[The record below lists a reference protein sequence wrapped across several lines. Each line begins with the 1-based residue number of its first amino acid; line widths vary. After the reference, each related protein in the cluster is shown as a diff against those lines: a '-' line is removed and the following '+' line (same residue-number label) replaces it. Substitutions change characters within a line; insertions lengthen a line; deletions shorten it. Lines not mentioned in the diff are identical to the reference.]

1 MVLQRPLLIIFTG
14 MIVFIC
20 IWYHF
25 SGDDHVEPF
34 ENISVECVGQIDEIR
49 VKASGKV
56 LVLSDVQMIN
66 TASGERIEAEKILI
80 YDLSENNLFSH
91 SKVGNIVRVQGK
103 YSTFQR
109 TSNPGEFDEYTYY
122 MSSGVS
128 GRLLADFFEVA
139 DGRYDPVRHGLF
151 VVRQRAMENLCSV
164 MEEED
169 AGVLGAMILG
179 DKSFLSAETKELYQQ
194 SGVGHMLAISGLHI
208 SMIGAGLFFFLRSYV
223 LSMKKAV
230 IVTVIFLLL
239 YGQFTGFPVA
249 TTRAV
254 IMMCCAL
261 FARYAGRSYDALSA
275 MSLSGIITLL
285 QEPMQLFQ
293 CGFVLSYTAVAGI
306 LLFSPV
312 WECLDD
318 QRPLVKTL
326 LSGISVFFITL
337 PVMLWFF
344 YEICPYSVVAN
355 LIILPFLSLLIGVG
369 ILGCAVTFFWQD
381 GGGFLLST
389 AHYIL
394 KFYEMVCSRIE
405 RLPFSRI
412 IVGRPS
418 LFLIFAY
425 YAVLVLMVYFYVRW
439 EEGNGRYSLGIGGM
453 ILCGILFLF
462 PPKMEF
468 LYTQL
473 DVGQGDCAC
482 IFYGDKTY
490 LIDGGSS
497 SENEIGKYTIQK
509 FLKFY
514 GRDHIDQIFLTHSD
528 ADHTNGIEEL
538 AVSQSKWGIRI
549 GSIVMPEI
557 QKKDDGY
564 VALLRT
570 FQECD
575 IKVFRMKRGDH
586 FSSGEFSV
594 KCLHP
599 FPDYEWQS
607 ENDYSLTLDI
617 SYRDLKIL
625 TTGDLEESGENELAG
640 SGGNYDILKVGH
652 HGSKTSSSEAFLEW
666 VSPKNAF
673 ISAGRNNRYG
683 HPAAVTIDKLHA
695 AGARI
700 WSTAEMGALFV
711 ECDGDGKRVYSF
723 WSMGS

>member
-1 MVLQRPLLIIFTG
+1 

-25 SGDDHVEPF
+25 SGDGSVEPL
-34 ENISVECVGQIDEIR
+34 ENIPLECVGQIDEIR
-49 VKASGKV
+49 MKTSGKV
-56 LVLSDVQMIN
+56 LVLSDVQAIN
-66 TASGERIEAEKILI
+66 TSSGERIKVEKILI
-80 YDLSENNLFSH
+80 YDYSENNLFSH
-91 SKVGNIVRVQGK
+91 SRIGNIVRVQGK

-109 TSNPGEFDEYTYY
+109 ASNPGEFDEYTYY
-122 MSSGVS
+122 RSSGTD
-128 GRLLADFFEVA
+128 GRLLAASFEVT
-139 DGRYDPVRHGLF
+139 DDQYDFVRHGLF
-151 VVRQRAMENLCSV
+151 VLRQKAMQNICSV

-169 AGVLGAMILG
+169 AGILGAMILG
-179 DKSFLSAETKELYQQ
+179 DKTFLSAETKELYQQ

-208 SMIGAGLFFFLRSYV
+208 SLIGAGLFFFLRSYV
-223 LSMKKAV
+223 LPMKKAV
-230 IVTVIFLLL
+230 IVTVVFLLL

-293 CGFVLSYTAVAGI
+293 CGFLLSYTAIAGI
-306 LLFSPV
+306 LLFSPL
-312 WECLDD
+312 WERLDER
-318 QRPLVKTL
+318 RPFLKTVI
-326 LSGISVFFITL
+326 SGISVFFVTL

-381 GGGFLLST
+381 SGGFLLST
-389 AHYIL
+389 AHYTL
-394 KFYEMVCSRIE
+394 KFYEAVCQMIE
-405 RLPFSRI
+405 KLPFSRMI
-412 IVGRPS
+412 TGRPS
-418 LFLIFAY
+418 IFFVLAY
-425 YAVLVLMVYFYVRW
+425 YAVLVLMVLFYRMGKFSDCGARVGFW
-439 EEGNGRYSLGIGGM
+439 IGG
-453 ILCGILFLF
+453 IVLSGILLLF
-462 PPKMEF
+462 PPKTEF

-497 SENEIGKYTIQK
+497 SEEEIGKYTIQK

-514 GRDHIDQIFLTHSD
+514 GRDRVDQIFITHSD
-528 ADHTNGIEEL
+528 ADHTSGIVEL
-538 AVSQSKWGIRI
+538 AASQDKWGIRI
-549 GSIVMPEI
+549 GGIIMPEI
-557 QKKDDGY
+557 EKRDEGY
-564 VALLRT
+564 LTLLRT
-570 FQECD
+570 FQAYNINVFQMKKGEC
-575 IKVFRMKRGDH
+575 
-586 FSSGEFSV
+586 FSFGEISM

-599 FPDYEWQS
+599 FPDYEWKS

-617 SYRDLKIL
+617 SYRNLRIL

-640 SGGNYDILKVGH
+640 LNGKYDVLKVGH
-652 HGSKTSSSEAFLEW
+652 HGSKTSTSEDFLEW
-666 VSPKNAF
+666 VSPQNAF

-683 HPAAVTIDKLHA
+683 HPAAVTLDKLTA
-695 AGARI
+695 TGARI
-700 WSTAEMGALFV
+700 WSTMEAGALFV
-711 ECDGDGKRVYSF
+711 ECDGEGKRIYSF
-723 WSMGS
+723 LRQG